1 MGDRKQKTG
10 DKRHRW
16 EMRHSEG
23 STTGDPQPLKC
34 KECQEKVVKK
44 NPYVVLH
51 VIFCFPVIDWRDEGL
66 EA

>member
-1 MGDRKQKTG
+1 MLTYGDGRQEMGDRKQKTG

-44 NPYVVLH
+44 IPTLCYM
-51 VIFCFPVIDWRDEGL
+51 
-66 EA
+66 